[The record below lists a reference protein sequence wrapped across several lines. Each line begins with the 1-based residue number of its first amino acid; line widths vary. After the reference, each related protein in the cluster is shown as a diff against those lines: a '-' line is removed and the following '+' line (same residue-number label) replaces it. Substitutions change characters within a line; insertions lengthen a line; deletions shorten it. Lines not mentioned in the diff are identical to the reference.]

1 MPGTPGEKGRDGSNG
16 EKGMKGDT
24 GVEGPPGPQGPAG
37 GGTVYIRWGR
47 TTCPS
52 VPGTELVYEGIAAGS
67 QHTQKGGGSNRLCL
81 PMEPKYGAYE
91 PGVLNHSPLHG
102 SEYEIHTASP
112 LPNIHD
118 HNVPCAVCSVTSRS
132 RILVVP
138 ARNDCPS
145 MWTLEYSGYLMGEHR
160 NHNRN
165 TFECVDKDAESTPGS
180 TSNVNGALFY
190 HVEANCDGIP
200 CPPYDPQKELT
211 CAVCTK

>member
-16 EKGMKGDT
+16 EKGMKGEM

-67 QHTQKGGGSNRLCL
+67 LYSQKGGGSNRLCL
-81 PMEPKYGAYE
+81 PMEPHYGAYE
-91 PGVLNHSPLHG
+91 PGVQGHSPLHG
-102 SEYEIHTASP
+102 SEYEINAASP
-112 LPNIHD
+112 LPNIGS

-138 ARNDCPS
+138 ARNDCLS
-145 MWTLEYSGYLMGEHR
+145 MWTLEYSGYLMGER
-160 NHNRN
+160 NTHYRN
-165 TFECVDKDAESTPGS
+165 TFECVDKDAESIPGS
-180 TSNVNGALFY
+180 TSTVNGALFY
-190 HVEANCDGIP
+190 VVEANCDGIP

-211 CAVCTK
+211 CAVCIK

>member
-1 MPGTPGEKGRDGSNG
+1 MPGTPGEKGRDG
-16 EKGMKGDT
+16 EKGVKGDT
-24 GVEGPPGPQGPAG
+24 GAEGPPGPQGRAG

-67 QHTQKGGGSNRLCL
+67 FYSQKGGGSNRLCL
-81 PMEPKYGAYE
+81 PMEPKYGAYRS
-91 PGVLNHSPLHG
+91 GVQDYSPLHG
-102 SEYEIHTASP
+102 SEYQTHGNFPI
-112 LPNIHD
+112 PNTYN

-145 MWTLEYSGYLMGEHR
+145 MWTLEYSGYLMGEYKDHY
-160 NHNRN
+160 RN
-165 TFECVDKDAESTPGS
+165 TFECVDKDVESIPGS
-180 TSNVNGALFY
+180 TSDVNGALFY
-190 HVEANCDGIP
+190 VVEAKCDGIP